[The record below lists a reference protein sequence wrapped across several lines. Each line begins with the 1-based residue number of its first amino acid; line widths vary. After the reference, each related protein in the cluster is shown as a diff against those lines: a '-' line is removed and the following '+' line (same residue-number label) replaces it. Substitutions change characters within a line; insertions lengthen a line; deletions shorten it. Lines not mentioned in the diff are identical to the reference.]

1 MWRRK
6 KQNKTTHTHH
16 KTHLVDDKIKA
27 ESKFRNQRRVCVF
40 YAPYRRTVL
49 GKFLC
54 FRLCLKGVCV
64 RLCDFIP
71 DSLSIYKENIQND
84 LNFIQSPCVSGTT
97 LQYQNVNNSQCWAR
111 SVRFDK
117 FYQFN
122 AKTSNRS
129 VYRIRN
135 ASTLWTFCSFIFSLS
150 AHKLENKSTHYVIVD
165 SCYDNGTYTCRFLAP
180 TKITNYLLFFFLLLC
195 HLCELTL
202 LS

>member
-150 AHKLENKSTHYVIVD
+150 AHKRTRALIMWLSTLATITARTHVGFLHRRKSQTIYYFSFYCYVIFG
-165 SCYDNGTYTCRFLAP
+165 N
-180 TKITNYLLFFFLLLC
+180 
-195 HLCELTL
+195 
-202 LS
+202 